1 MLAGYGS
8 RIPIARWLTYVAVLS
23 LIIAFV
29 DMLHVRRD
37 IAEDLNRYFGT
48 RYTIMMSTFV
58 HPWFQYVFNCYAL
71 YARGITT
78 FGPVERD
85 LSSKVAKNFYQH
97 VSWRLN
103 TTMQASQ
110 NTTIYQN
117 ITITI
122 ESLIQEAVYKVYTAA
137 FAIGL
142 YYMYGLWEQHVRL
155 RLSHSVNRLTTL
167 MPSTL
172 MRVIPYANIL
182 GWIVC
187 LAVPP
192 LVYINR
198 DNIME
203 FTKTLRYQNI
213 TTMQDRYITPLQ
225 DQYISRAVGHIFTVW
240 IAITLYV
247 LVREPDNFPHLIL
260 VCHVHYTSKMV
271 WMDICE
277 AISRYLLRRAS
288 TPLSA
293 MMFIFEG
300 TWTPLAHQL
309 TRVLIM
315 FNFYLAE
322 TLNSYWVPGAN
333 QAINVNILPGPYAI
347 TPRFLFHS
355 LIRALIFCSIM
366 IMACFPICLIMELFI
381 TEIGQ
386 WGAQMLWISLAA
398 TLNLLLDLPR
408 LALLALIP
416 ESFGYSRTL
425 FGTTD
430 FRRKILRWLMVLA
443 ALMPQFRYLG
453 RHEIPMTSSYWQLGA
468 KLIISVVHLYIVAL
482 SAFRVNNLEGNKA
495 EAIALTI
502 TEAYLLYTVF
512 QHLSVQIVQH
522 DEHDHHKPLALPGDV
537 IRRSLPETVSVERK
551 PYVFVVLLV
560 MIILVPLLIALIICS
575 RRPRG
580 AIDGHNGHD
589 DGDDDNNDGDGGDDG
604 DDDND
609 GYDRDDGD
617 NDDNYRYDR
626 DDGRNNSDDS
636 GEDDN
641 SDDDSDDD
649 SGDDDS
655 DPDYVCDGDDD
666 DDDDDEGDDDDDEG
680 DDDDNNLDDLSLTD
694 RLVRWFQQQHDERS
708 GLSLQKA

>member
-71 YARGITT
+71 CARGITT

-172 MRVIPYANIL
+172 MRVFPYANIL

-247 LVREPDNFPHLIL
+247 LVREPDQFPHLIL

-277 AISRYLLRRAS
+277 VISRYLYLRAS
-288 TPLSA
+288 TTLNTV
-293 MMFIFEG
+293 MFIFEG

-322 TLNSYWVPGAN
+322 TLNSSHPETILPGATY
-333 QAINVNILPGPYAI
+333 ARNVNILPGPYAI

-366 IMACFPICLIMELFI
+366 IMACFPICLIMELFM
-381 TEIGQ
+381 TEISQ

-416 ESFGYSRTL
+416 ESFGYSSTL

-430 FRRKILRWLMVLA
+430 LRRKILRCLMVLA

-453 RHEIPMTSSYWQLGA
+453 RHEIPMTSSYRQLGA
-468 KLIISVVHLYIVAL
+468 KLIISVAHLYYVTRIGAV
-482 SAFRVNNLEGNKA
+482 RVKNNKA

-502 TEAYLLYTVF
+502 TEAYLL
-512 QHLSVQIVQH
+512 
-522 DEHDHHKPLALPGDV
+522 
-537 IRRSLPETVSVERK
+537 
-551 PYVFVVLLV
+551 
-560 MIILVPLLIALIICS
+560 
-575 RRPRG
+575 
-580 AIDGHNGHD
+580 
-589 DGDDDNNDGDGGDDG
+589 
-604 DDDND
+604 
-609 GYDRDDGD
+609 
-617 NDDNYRYDR
+617 
-626 DDGRNNSDDS
+626 
-636 GEDDN
+636 
-641 SDDDSDDD
+641 
-649 SGDDDS
+649 
-655 DPDYVCDGDDD
+655 
-666 DDDDDEGDDDDDEG
+666 
-680 DDDDNNLDDLSLTD
+680 
-694 RLVRWFQQQHDERS
+694 
-708 GLSLQKA
+708 